1 MVIPRWRV
9 GIIKMSKW
17 RDDFE
22 QEFDTTGTIKRLN
35 KEIHAES
42 IRREMDRVVTEVIQ
56 GKHKRKGCTIVGKSN
71 GRNVVIAET
80 RHKSLWD

>member
-1 MVIPRWRV
+1 
-9 GIIKMSKW
+9 MSKW

-56 GKHKRKGCTIVGKSN
+56 GKHKRRAKK
-71 GRNVVIAET
+71 
-80 RHKSLWD
+80 